1 MPAHSKSA
9 PSAPQDAPAEQS
21 GATRSLLLSVILF
34 EGGLFLALCAWLW
47 SARHFPH
54 WAAPV
59 VLHPACRAFLSG
71 LGILDIWAAC
81 DLLAERVTGETA
93 P

>member
-1 MPAHSKSA
+1 MTSA
-9 PSAPQDAPAEQS
+9 P

-47 SARHFPH
+47 SERHFPH

-71 LGILDIWAAC
+71 LGVLDIWAAC
-81 DLLAERVTGETA
+81 DLLAERVTGESA
-93 P
+93 PESDAR